1 MATDASDW
9 EQQRQELD
17 AEPWDWVSSELA
29 PLPLASIPGAGIE
42 LRSAWAGGV
51 SGVGSG
57 SGACGCPTRGWGR

>member
-29 PLPLASIPGAGIE
+29 PLPLAE
-42 LRSAWAGGV
+42 
-51 SGVGSG
+51 
-57 SGACGCPTRGWGR
+57 GACQRGLGRQLGMSTRSGPTVMA